1 LKIIF
6 EKGIA
11 HENIIV
17 TLNALTIHSPQI
29 AKANDFTIKNARFST
44 NMFCSTSSFLKGS
57 FEAKNSNIEKL
68 EIKDIF
74 FAN

>member
-17 TLNALTIHSPQI
+17 TLNVLTIHSPQI
-29 AKANDFTIKNARFST
+29 AKANDFTIKT
-44 NMFCSTSSFLKGS
+44 L
-57 FEAKNSNIEKL
+57 L
-68 EIKDIF
+68 EILG
-74 FAN
+74 FATVACN